1 MSNEAAR
8 DGMSN
13 AEQLCNRDTE
23 NTWDL
28 PAGGVTVRDAVGDQR
43 GSLDDIDH
51 QKVTP

>member
-23 NTWDL
+23 DTWA
-28 PAGGVTVRDAVGDQR
+28 PAWIGVTVRDAVGDQR
-43 GSLDDIDH
+43 GSLGDIDH
-51 QKVTP
+51 KK